1 MFVGASDLAQ
11 RWWCAQYSLLATRDE
26 ELMFFANYLYN
37 GVEYAGLLRDEPPAY
52 RLPAGQADERSGRV
66 GAS

>member
-1 MFVGASDLAQ
+1 
-11 RWWCAQYSLLATRDE
+11 
-26 ELMFFANYLYN
+26 MFFANYLYN